1 MGRLNL
7 TLYRGQTL
15 DLTLTWWTERNVT
28 PRDLTGYGFAFQVR
42 SAPGG
47 ATLLDLATGGSG
59 ITLVDAP
66 NGIFRIVASAAATAA
81 IAFTGNARF
90 DLRATDPGGLVSYP
104 WDGLITIKDPVTV
117 A

>member
-15 DLTLTWWTERNVT
+15 DLTLTWWLVRDVT
-28 PRDLTGYGFAFQVR
+28 PRDLTGYAFRFQAR
-42 SAPGG
+42 QAPG
-47 ATLLDLATGGSG
+47 AAVLLDLATGGSG
-59 ITLVDAP
+59 ITLLDAP

-81 IAFTGNARF
+81 IAYTGNARF

-104 WDGLITIKDPVTV
+104 WEGQLAIKDPVT